1 MKGEIGHQVVP
12 DQDERRRRAA
22 PRDFWS
28 ARLESALGSSECRV
42 LELSPGNA
50 TVQIDHPVPENQ
62 AVTLMMERL
71 GELSGV
77 VAWQRE
83 GCIGIRIIEH
93 RPFGTGSFRALPG
106 EPQASPGPSG
116 EPKASSRPP
125 GAWSA
130 ARTEP
135 VPPRQA
141 SLPPEARERG
151 FVGDPDPTAPA
162 PEGIAVG
169 RWGGDPDLL
178 EVFRDEPRMI
188 ALQPGEI
195 LFKEGD
201 PGVSMFVV
209 RDGVLRIR
217 SGSVVYEDVV
227 RGGVVGEMG
236 LVEKLMPR
244 SATVYALTASELV
257 EIDEERFFFLVER
270 QPQLAITVMR
280 VLSRRL
286 RHMDGRYRVA
296 RWTDPHR

>member
-1 MKGEIGHQVVP
+1 MKGELEHRVVP
-12 DQDERRRRAA
+12 DQNERRRRTV
-22 PRDFWS
+22 PRDFWM

-50 TVQIDHPVPENQ
+50 TIQIDHPVAENQ
-62 AVTLMMERL
+62 AVTLVMEPL

-77 VAWQRE
+77 VAWQRK

-93 RPFGTGSFRALPG
+93 RPFGSAGRRTPPAGWAAASN
-106 EPQASPGPSG
+106 EPAPPR
-116 EPKASSRPP
+116 ASSR
-125 GAWSA
+125 
-130 ARTEP
+130 
-135 VPPRQA
+135 
-141 SLPPEARERG
+141 PEARERSHPK
-151 FVGDPDPTAPA
+151 DADSTAPA
-162 PEGIAVG
+162 PEGIAVE

-178 EVFRDEPRMI
+178 EVFHDEARVI
-188 ALQPGEI
+188 ELQPGEI

-201 PGVSMFVV
+201 PGTSMFVV

-257 EIDEERFFFLVER
+257 EVDEECFFALVE
-270 QPQLAITVMR
+270 QAPHLAITVMR

>member
-1 MKGEIGHQVVP
+1 MKGEVGHQVAA
-12 DQDERRRRAA
+12 DQGERRRWAA
-22 PRDFWS
+22 PRDLWT
-28 ARLESALGSSECRV
+28 ARLESALGLSECRV

-50 TVQIDHPVPENQ
+50 TVQIDHPVAENQ
-62 AVTLMMERL
+62 AVTLIMERL
-71 GELSGV
+71 GEFSGV

-83 GCIGIRIIEH
+83 GCIGINIIEH
-93 RPFGTGSFRALPG
+93 RPFGGGNPRA
-106 EPQASPGPSG
+106 A
-116 EPKASSRPP
+116 P
-125 GAWSA
+125 GASGGWTA
-130 ARTEP
+130 ARAEP
-135 VPPRQA
+135 VPSRQ
-141 SLPPEARERG
+141 SPLPPETRER
-151 FVGDPDPTAPA
+151 PDPSAPA
-162 PEGIAVG
+162 PEGIAVE

-178 EVFRDEPRMI
+178 EVFRQEPRII

-201 PGVSMFVV
+201 PGTSMYIV

-244 SATVYALTASELV
+244 SATVYALTAAELA
-257 EIDEERFFFLVER
+257 EIDEERFFMLVER
-270 QPQLAITVMR
+270 QPQIAITVMR

-286 RHMDGRYRVA
+286 RHMDSRYRVA

>member
-1 MKGEIGHQVVP
+1 MKGEVGHQAVP
-12 DQDERRRRAA
+12 DQGERRRRAA
-22 PRDFWS
+22 PQDFWM
-28 ARLESALGSSECRV
+28 ARLESALGFSECRV

-50 TVQIDHPVPENQ
+50 TVQIDHPVAENQ
-62 AVTLMMERL
+62 AVTLVMERL

-93 RPFGTGSFRALPG
+93 RPFGSVRT
-106 EPQASPGPSG
+106 
-116 EPKASSRPP
+116 PP
-125 GAWSA
+125 GGWTA
-130 ARTEP
+130 ARAEP
-135 VPPRQA
+135 VPAREAP
-141 SLPPEARERG
+141 LPPETRER
-151 FVGDPDPTAPA
+151 PDPSGPA
-162 PEGIAVG
+162 PEGIAVE

-178 EVFRDEPRMI
+178 EVFRDQPQII

-201 PGVSMFVV
+201 PGTSMFVV

-227 RGGVVGEMG
+227 RGGVIGEMG

-257 EIDEERFFFLVER
+257 EIDEDRFFTLVER
-270 QPQLAITVMR
+270 QPHLAITVMR

>member
-12 DQDERRRRAA
+12 DRTERRRLVA
-22 PRDFWS
+22 PHDLWM
-28 ARLESALGSSECRV
+28 AKLESALGSSECRV

-50 TVQIDHPVPENQ
+50 TIQIDHPVAENQ
-62 AVTLMMERL
+62 AVTLIMERL

-77 VAWQRE
+77 VAWQRD

-93 RPFGTGSFRALPG
+93 RPSGGSLRTPL
-106 EPQASPGPSG
+106 SG
-116 EPKASSRPP
+116 
-125 GAWSA
+125 WMA
-130 ARTEP
+130 ARAEP
-135 VPPRQA
+135 APPRQA
-141 SLPPEARERG
+141 SRQPEARERS
-151 FVGDPDPTAPA
+151 FIGDPDPTAPA
-162 PEGIAVG
+162 PEGIAVE

-178 EVFRDEPRMI
+178 DVFRDEPHI
-188 ALQPGEI
+188 VALQPGEI

-201 PGVSMFVV
+201 PGTSMFVV

-257 EIDEERFFFLVER
+257 EIDAERFFALVER
-270 QPQLAITVMR
+270 TPHLAITVMR

>member
-1 MKGEIGHQVVP
+1 MKGEAGHQVVQ
-12 DQDERRRRAA
+12 DQSERRRRAA
-22 PRDFWS
+22 PRDFWM
-28 ARLESALGSSECRV
+28 ARLESALGFSECRV

-50 TVQIDHPVPENQ
+50 TVQIDHPVAENQ
-62 AVTLMMERL
+62 AVTLIMERL

-93 RPFGTGSFRALPG
+93 RASGGSGMRT
-106 EPQASPGPSG
+106 
-116 EPKASSRPP
+116 PP
-125 GAWSA
+125 GGWTA
-130 ARTEP
+130 ARAEP
-135 VPPRQA
+135 APPRQGP
-141 SLPPEARERG
+141 LQPETSERA
-151 FVGDPDPTAPA
+151 DPAGLA
-162 PEGIAVG
+162 PEGIAVE

-178 EVFRDEPRMI
+178 EVFRDQPRII

-201 PGVSMFVV
+201 PGTSMYVV

-236 LVEKLMPR
+236 LVEKLVPR

-257 EIDEERFFFLVER
+257 EIDEDRFFMLVER
-270 QPQLAITVMR
+270 QPHLAITVMR

>member
-1 MKGEIGHQVVP
+1 MKGEIEHRVAP
-12 DQDERRRRAA
+12 DQDERRRRMAS
-22 PRDFWS
+22 RDFWM

-50 TVQIDHPVPENQ
+50 TVQIDHPVAENQ
-62 AVTLMMERL
+62 AVTLVMERL

-93 RPFGTGSFRALPG
+93 RPFGSGSLRA
-106 EPQASPGPSG
+106 
-116 EPKASSRPP
+116 PP
-125 GAWSA
+125 GDWTA
-130 ARTEP
+130 ARAEP
-135 VPPRQA
+135 VPRQP
-141 SLPPEARERG
+141 SLPPEAGARG
-151 FVGDPDPTAPA
+151 YAGDPDPAAPA
-162 PEGIAVG
+162 PEGIAVE

-178 EVFRDEPRMI
+178 EVFRDEPRII

-201 PGVSMFVV
+201 PGTSMFVV

-244 SATVYALTASELV
+244 SATVYALTASEVV
-257 EIDEERFFFLVER
+257 EVDEERFFVLVER
-270 QPQLAITVMR
+270 APHLAITVMR

-296 RWTDPHR
+296 RWTEPHR

>member
-1 MKGEIGHQVVP
+1 MKGEAGHQVVQ
-12 DQDERRRRAA
+12 DQSERRRRAA
-22 PRDFWS
+22 PRDFWM
-28 ARLESALGSSECRV
+28 AKLESALGFSECRV

-50 TVQIDHPVPENQ
+50 TVQIDHPVAENQ
-62 AVTLMMERL
+62 AVTLIMERL

-93 RPFGTGSFRALPG
+93 RAFGSGSMRT
-106 EPQASPGPSG
+106 
-116 EPKASSRPP
+116 PP
-125 GAWSA
+125 GGWTA
-130 ARTEP
+130 ARAEAA
-135 VPPRQA
+135 PPREAPLQ
-141 SLPPEARERG
+141 PETRERA
-151 FVGDPDPTAPA
+151 DPAAPA
-162 PEGIAVG
+162 PEGIAVE

-178 EVFRDEPRMI
+178 EVFRDQPRII

-201 PGVSMFVV
+201 PGTSMYVV

-257 EIDEERFFFLVER
+257 EIDEDRFFMLVER
-270 QPQLAITVMR
+270 QPHLAITVSR

>member
-12 DQDERRRRAA
+12 DHAERRRLMA
-22 PRDFWS
+22 PYDFWM

-42 LELSPGNA
+42 LELSPGGA
-50 TVQIDHPVPENQ
+50 TVQIDHPIAENQ
-62 AVTLMMERL
+62 AVTLIMESL

-83 GCIGIRIIEH
+83 GCIGVRIIEH
-93 RPFGTGSFRALPG
+93 RPFG
-106 EPQASPGPSG
+106 SG
-116 EPKASSRPP
+116 SSRTPP
-125 GAWSA
+125 GGWMA
-130 ARTEP
+130 ARAEP
-135 VPPRQA
+135 APPRQA
-141 SLPPEARERG
+141 SLPPEGREFG
-151 FVGDPDPTAPA
+151 FAGEPDPAAPA
-162 PEGIAVG
+162 PEGIAVE

-178 EVFRDEPRMI
+178 EVFRGEPEI
-188 ALQPGEI
+188 IPLQPGEI

-201 PGVSMFVV
+201 PGTSMFVV

-244 SATVYALTASELV
+244 SATVYALTTCELV
-257 EIDEERFFFLVER
+257 EVDEERFSALVER
-270 QPQLAITVMR
+270 TPHLAITVMR

>member
-1 MKGEIGHQVVP
+1 MKGEVGHQVVA
-12 DQDERRRRAA
+12 DQSERRRHVA
-22 PRDFWS
+22 PRDFW
-28 ARLESALGSSECRV
+28 AAQLESALGLSECRV

-50 TVQIDHPVPENQ
+50 TVQIDHPVAENQ
-62 AVTLMMERL
+62 AVTLIMERL
-71 GELSGV
+71 GALSGV

-93 RPFGTGSFRALPG
+93 RPFGSGSLRTPAG
-106 EPQASPGPSG
+106 G
-116 EPKASSRPP
+116 
-125 GAWSA
+125 WTA
-130 ARTEP
+130 ARAEP
-135 VPPRQA
+135 APSRQSPLVP
-141 SLPPEARERG
+141 ETREH
-151 FVGDPDPTAPA
+151 PDPTAPA
-162 PEGIAVG
+162 PEGIAVE

-178 EVFRDEPRMI
+178 EVFREEPQI
-188 ALQPGEI
+188 VALQPGEI

-201 PGVSMFVV
+201 PGTSMYVV

-257 EIDEERFFFLVER
+257 EIDEDRFFLLVER
-270 QPQLAITVMR
+270 QPHLAITVMR

>member
-1 MKGEIGHQVVP
+1 MKGEIGHQVAT
-12 DQDERRRRAA
+12 DQSERRKRSA
-22 PRDFWS
+22 PRDFWV
-28 ARLESALGSSECRV
+28 ARLDSALGFSECRV

-50 TVQIDHPVPENQ
+50 TVQIDHPVAEKQ
-62 AVTLMMERL
+62 AVTLIMDGL

-93 RPFGTGSFRALPG
+93 RPIGGDFRT
-106 EPQASPGPSG
+106 
-116 EPKASSRPP
+116 PP
-125 GAWSA
+125 GDLKVSA
-130 ARTEP
+130 RPQGEQKPPARP
-135 VPPRQA
+135 
-141 SLPPEARERG
+141 SEARQR
-151 FVGDPDPTAPA
+151 PDPMATP
-162 PEGIAVG
+162 PEGIAVE
-169 RWGGDPDLL
+169 RWGGDRDLL
-178 EVFRDEPRMI
+178 EVFRDEPCVI

-201 PGVSMFVV
+201 PSASMYVV

-257 EIDEERFFFLVER
+257 EVDENRFFALVER
-270 QPQLAITVMR
+270 QPQIAITVMR

>member
-1 MKGEIGHQVVP
+1 M
-12 DQDERRRRAA
+12 
-22 PRDFWS
+22 RDLWM
-28 ARLESALGSSECRV
+28 ARLESALGISECRV

-50 TVQIDHPVPENQ
+50 TVQIDHPVAENQ
-62 AVTLMMERL
+62 AVTLIMERL

-83 GCIGIRIIEH
+83 GCIGIRVIEH
-93 RPFGTGSFRALPG
+93 RPFGSGLRA
-106 EPQASPGPSG
+106 
-116 EPKASSRPP
+116 PP
-125 GAWSA
+125 GGWTA

-135 VPPRQA
+135 TAPRQ
-141 SLPPEARERG
+141 SPVPPEARER
-151 FVGDPDPTAPA
+151 PDPAAPA
-162 PEGIAVG
+162 PEGIAVE

-178 EVFRDEPRMI
+178 AVFRDEPQLI

-201 PGVSMFVV
+201 PGTSMFVV

-244 SATVYALTASELV
+244 SATVYALTAAELV
-257 EIDEERFFFLVER
+257 EVDEEQFFVLVER
-270 QPQLAITVMR
+270 EPQIAITVMR

>member
-1 MKGEIGHQVVP
+1 MKGEVGHQVVA
-12 DQDERRRRAA
+12 DQAARRRHVA
-22 PRDFWS
+22 PRDFWA
-28 ARLESALGSSECRV
+28 ARLESALGLSECRV
-42 LELSPGNA
+42 LELSPGSA
-50 TVQIDHPVPENQ
+50 TVQIDHPVAENQ
-62 AVTLMMERL
+62 AVTLVMERL

-93 RPFGTGSFRALPG
+93 RPYGSGMHRA
-106 EPQASPGPSG
+106 
-116 EPKASSRPP
+116 PP
-125 GAWSA
+125 GGWTA
-130 ARTEP
+130 ARAEP
-135 VPPRQA
+135 ALPRQA
-141 SLPPEARERG
+141 PPAEMRDR
-151 FVGDPDPTAPA
+151 PDPALPV
-162 PEGIAVG
+162 PEGIAVE

-178 EVFRDEPRMI
+178 DVFREEPAVI

-201 PGVSMFVV
+201 PGTSMYVV

-257 EIDEERFFFLVER
+257 EVDEDRFFVLVER
-270 QPQLAITVMR
+270 QPQIAITVMR

>member
-1 MKGEIGHQVVP
+1 MKGEVGQQAVADP
-12 DQDERRRRAA
+12 TERRTHVA
-22 PRDFWS
+22 PRDFWA
-28 ARLESALGSSECRV
+28 ARLESALGLSECRV

-50 TVQIDHPVPENQ
+50 TVQIDHPVAENQ
-62 AVTLMMERL
+62 AVTLVMERL

-93 RPFGTGSFRALPG
+93 RPFASGSHRP
-106 EPQASPGPSG
+106 PG
-116 EPKASSRPP
+116 EPKASPRPP
-125 GAWSA
+125 GGWTA
-130 ARTEP
+130 ARAEPASPRQTP
-135 VPPRQA
+135 VPP
-141 SLPPEARERG
+141 EMRER
-151 FVGDPDPTAPA
+151 PDPGGRGEAFGSPGAPA
-162 PEGIAVG
+162 PEGIAVA

-178 EVFRDEPRMI
+178 EVFHEEPLI
-188 ALQPGEI
+188 VSLQPGEI

-201 PGVSMFVV
+201 PGTSMYVV

-257 EIDEERFFFLVER
+257 EIDEDRFFVLVER
-270 QPQLAITVMR
+270 QPQVAITVMR

>member
-1 MKGEIGHQVVP
+1 MKGEVGHQVIA
-12 DQDERRRRAA
+12 DQAERRRHVA
-22 PRDFWS
+22 PSDFWA
-28 ARLESALGSSECRV
+28 ARLESALGLSECRV

-50 TVQIDHPVPENQ
+50 TVQIAHPVAENQ
-62 AVTLMMERL
+62 AVTLIMERL

-77 VAWQRE
+77 VAWQRD

-93 RPFGTGSFRALPG
+93 RPFAGGTHRATPG
-106 EPQASPGPSG
+106 EP
-116 EPKASSRPP
+116 KTSSRPP
-125 GAWSA
+125 GGWTSA
-130 ARTEP
+130 RAEGRSSP
-135 VPPRQA
+135 I
-141 SLPPEARERG
+141 PPEMRERA
-151 FVGDPDPTAPA
+151 DPAAPA
-162 PEGIAVG
+162 PEGIAVE

-178 EVFRDEPRMI
+178 DVFREEPRII

-201 PGVSMFVV
+201 PGTSMFIV
-209 RDGVLRIR
+209 REGVLRIR

-257 EIDEERFFFLVER
+257 EIDEDRFFVLVER
-270 QPQLAITVMR
+270 QPQIAITVMR

>member
-1 MKGEIGHQVVP
+1 MTGEVGHRVVP
-12 DQDERRRRAA
+12 DQSERRRRGA
-22 PRDFWS
+22 PRDFWA

-42 LELSPGNA
+42 LELSPGSA
-50 TVQIDHPVPENQ
+50 TVQIDHPVAENQ
-62 AVTLMMERL
+62 AVTLIMERL

-93 RPFGTGSFRALPG
+93 RPLGTGSFRT
-106 EPQASPGPSG
+106 
-116 EPKASSRPP
+116 PP
-125 GAWSA
+125 GGWTA
-130 ARTEP
+130 ARAEP
-135 VPPRQA
+135 APPRQP
-141 SLPPEARERG
+141 SLPAAARELG
-151 FVGDPDPTAPA
+151 LAGDAVPAAPA
-162 PEGIAVG
+162 PEGIAVE

-178 EVFRDEPRMI
+178 EVFRDEPHVM

-201 PGVSMFVV
+201 SGTSMYVV
-209 RDGVLRIR
+209 REGVLRIR

-244 SATVYALTASELV
+244 SATVYALTACEVV
-257 EIDEERFFFLVER
+257 EIDEDRFFALVER
-270 QPQLAITVMR
+270 APPLAITVMR

>member
-1 MKGEIGHQVVP
+1 
-12 DQDERRRRAA
+12 
-22 PRDFWS
+22 
-28 ARLESALGSSECRV
+28 
-42 LELSPGNA
+42 
-50 TVQIDHPVPENQ
+50 
-62 AVTLMMERL
+62 MERL

-77 VAWQRE
+77 VAWQRD

-93 RPFGTGSFRALPG
+93 RPFGSGNHRAP
-106 EPQASPGPSG
+106 PG
-116 EPKASSRPP
+116 EPKASPRPP
-125 GAWSA
+125 GGWTA
-130 ARTEP
+130 ARADLA
-135 VPPRQA
+135 PPRQ
-141 SLPPEARERG
+141 SPVTPEMRER
-151 FVGDPDPTAPA
+151 PDPSAPA
-162 PEGIAVG
+162 PEGIAVA

-178 EVFRDEPRMI
+178 EVFRDEPRLV

-201 PGVSMFVV
+201 PGTSMYVV

-244 SATVYALTASELV
+244 SATVYALTTSELV
-257 EIDEERFFFLVER
+257 EIDEDRFFVLVER
-270 QPQLAITVMR
+270 QPQVAITVMR

>member
-1 MKGEIGHQVVP
+1 MKGKIEQPIVS
-12 DQDERRRRAA
+12 DQSEHRRRAA
-22 PRDFWS
+22 PREFWA
-28 ARLESALGSSECRV
+28 ARLESTMGSSACRV

-50 TVQIDHPVPENQ
+50 TVRIDHPVGENQ
-62 AVTLMMERL
+62 AVTLIMEQL

-77 VAWQRE
+77 VTWQRE

-93 RPFGTGSFRALPG
+93 RPLGSGSF
-106 EPQASPGPSG
+106 
-116 EPKASSRPP
+116 KMPP
-125 GAWSA
+125 GGRTAAPTEPARAPPA
-130 ARTEP
+130 ARGM
-135 VPPRQA
+135 A
-141 SLPPEARERG
+141 
-151 FVGDPDPTAPA
+151 GDRAA
-162 PEGIAVG
+162 PEGIAVE

-178 EVFRDEPRMI
+178 EVFRGEPHVM

-201 PGVSMFVV
+201 PGTAMFVV

-227 RGGVVGEMG
+227 RGGIVGEMG

-244 SATVYALTASELV
+244 SATVYALTACELL
-257 EIDEERFFFLVER
+257 EIDEERFFALVER
-270 QPQLAITVMR
+270 TPRLAITVMR

-296 RWTDPHR
+296 HWTDPYR

>member
-1 MKGEIGHQVVP
+1 MKGEVGHQVVP
-12 DQDERRRRAA
+12 DQEDRRRRAV
-22 PRDFWS
+22 PRDFWM
-28 ARLESALGSSECRV
+28 ARLESALGFSECRV

-50 TVQIDHPVPENQ
+50 TVQIDHPVAENQ
-62 AVTLMMERL
+62 AVTLIMESL

-93 RPFGTGSFRALPG
+93 RAFG
-106 EPQASPGPSG
+106 SG
-116 EPKASSRPP
+116 GLRTPP
-125 GAWSA
+125 GGWTA
-130 ARTEP
+130 ARAEP
-135 VPPRQA
+135 APTREAQ
-141 SLPPEARERG
+141 LPPEMRERSDRSG
-151 FVGDPDPTAPA
+151 PA
-162 PEGIAVG
+162 PEGIAVE

-178 EVFRDEPRMI
+178 EVFRDQPQII

-201 PGVSMFVV
+201 PGTSMYVV

-227 RGGVVGEMG
+227 RGGVIGEMG

-257 EIDEERFFFLVER
+257 EIDEDRFFTLVER
-270 QPQLAITVMR
+270 QPHLAITVMR

>member
-12 DQDERRRRAA
+12 DHAERRRPMA
-22 PRDFWS
+22 PHDLWM

-50 TVQIDHPVPENQ
+50 TVQIDHPVAENQ
-62 AVTLMMERL
+62 AVTLIMERL

-77 VAWQRE
+77 VAWQRD

-93 RPFGTGSFRALPG
+93 RPSGGSLRT
-106 EPQASPGPSG
+106 
-116 EPKASSRPP
+116 PP
-125 GAWSA
+125 GGWTA
-130 ARTEP
+130 ARAEAA
-135 VPPRQA
+135 PPRQA
-141 SLPPEARERG
+141 SRQPEARDRN
-151 FVGDPDPTAPA
+151 FIGDADPTAPA
-162 PEGIAVG
+162 PEGIAVE

-178 EVFRDEPRMI
+178 DVFHDEPHVV

-201 PGVSMFVV
+201 PGTSMFVV

-257 EIDEERFFFLVER
+257 EIDEERFFALVER
-270 QPQLAITVMR
+270 APHLAITVMR

>member
-1 MKGEIGHQVVP
+1 MKGEVGQAVA
-12 DQDERRRRAA
+12 DQSERRKQVA
-22 PRDFWS
+22 PRDFW
-28 ARLESALGSSECRV
+28 AAMLESALGLSECRV

-50 TVQIDHPVPENQ
+50 TVQIDHPVAENQ
-62 AVTLMMERL
+62 AVTLIMERM

-93 RPFGTGSFRALPG
+93 RPFG
-106 EPQASPGPSG
+106 SG
-116 EPKASSRPP
+116 NHRSPP
-125 GAWSA
+125 GGWTA
-130 ARTEP
+130 ARADLVRHPP
-135 VPPRQA
+135 VPPEMRD
-141 SLPPEARERG
+141 R
-151 FVGDPDPTAPA
+151 PDPSAPA
-162 PEGIAVG
+162 PEGIAVA

-178 EVFRDEPRMI
+178 EVFRDEPRI
-188 ALQPGEI
+188 VELQPGEI

-201 PGVSMFVV
+201 PGTSMYVV

-257 EIDEERFFFLVER
+257 EIDEERFFILVER
-270 QPQLAITVMR
+270 QPQVAITVMR

>member
-1 MKGEIGHQVVP
+1 MMKGEVGHRVVEERG
-12 DQDERRRRAA
+12 ERRRHVA
-22 PRDFWS
+22 PHDFWA
-28 ARLESALGSSECRV
+28 ARLESALGFSECRV

-50 TVQIDHPVPENQ
+50 TIQIDHPVAENQ
-62 AVTLMMERL
+62 AVTLVMERL

-83 GCIGIRIIEH
+83 GCIGIRVIEH
-93 RPFGTGSFRALPG
+93 RSLAT
-106 EPQASPGPSG
+106 
-116 EPKASSRPP
+116 SRNSL
-125 GAWSA
+125 GDA
-130 ARTEP
+130 
-135 VPPRQA
+135 QA
-141 SLPPEARERG
+141 SLRASGDWTAARAEPATPRNAPPVEMRERA
-151 FVGDPDPTAPA
+151 DPMAPA
-162 PEGIAVG
+162 PEGIAVA

-178 EVFRDEPRMI
+178 EVFREEPRI
-188 ALQPGEI
+188 VGLQPGEI

-201 PGVSMFVV
+201 PGTSMYVV

-257 EIDEERFFFLVER
+257 EIDEDRFFMLVER
-270 QPQLAITVMR
+270 QPQIAITVMR

>member
-1 MKGEIGHQVVP
+1 MKGENERHVVADP
-12 DQDERRRRAA
+12 SERRRRMASH
-22 PRDFWS
+22 DFWM

-50 TVQIDHPVPENQ
+50 TIQIDHPVAENQ
-62 AVTLMMERL
+62 AVTLVMEPL

-93 RPFGTGSFRALPG
+93 RPSSSGGQRMPLGGWSSLRAESP
-106 EPQASPGPSG
+106 PQ
-116 EPKASSRPP
+116 
-125 GAWSA
+125 
-130 ARTEP
+130 
-135 VPPRQA
+135 RQA
-141 SLPPEARERG
+141 SLGPNLREFGRL
-151 FVGDPDPTAPA
+151 GDSDSMRPA
-162 PEGIAVG
+162 PEGIAVE

-178 EVFRDEPRMI
+178 EVFHNEPRII

-201 PGVSMFVV
+201 LGTSMYVV

-244 SATVYALTASELV
+244 SATVYALTPSELV
-257 EIDEERFFFLVER
+257 EVDEQRFFALVER
-270 QPQLAITVMR
+270 APHLAITVMR

>member
-12 DQDERRRRAA
+12 DQGERRRRAA
-22 PRDFWS
+22 PRDFWM
-28 ARLESALGSSECRV
+28 ARLESALGSSDCRV

-50 TVQIDHPVPENQ
+50 TVQIDHPVAENQ
-62 AVTLMMERL
+62 AVTLIMERL

-77 VAWQRE
+77 VAWQRD

-93 RPFGTGSFRALPG
+93 RPFGGGLRA
-106 EPQASPGPSG
+106 
-116 EPKASSRPP
+116 PP
-125 GAWSA
+125 GGWTA
-130 ARTEP
+130 ARAEL
-135 VPPRQA
+135 VPPRQP
-141 SLPPEARERG
+141 SLQPEARERG
-151 FVGDPDPTAPA
+151 SAGDPDPAAPA
-162 PEGIAVG
+162 PEGIAVE

-178 EVFRDEPRMI
+178 EVFRDAPQII

-201 PGVSMFVV
+201 PGTSMYVV

-244 SATVYALTASELV
+244 SATVYALTSSELV
-257 EIDEERFFFLVER
+257 EIDEERFFILVER
-270 QPQLAITVMR
+270 QPHLAITVMR

-296 RWTDPHR
+296 RWTDPPR

>member
-1 MKGEIGHQVVP
+1 MKGEVGQQVIV
-12 DQDERRRRAA
+12 DQAERRRPVS
-22 PRDFWS
+22 PRDFWA
-28 ARLESALGSSECRV
+28 ARIVSALGLSECRV

-50 TVQIDHPVPENQ
+50 TVQIDHPVAENQ
-62 AVTLMMERL
+62 AVTLIMERL

-83 GCIGIRIIEH
+83 GCIGIHIIEH
-93 RPFGTGSFRALPG
+93 RPFGDSHRTTSGGWTAGRA
-106 EPQASPGPSG
+106 EPV
-116 EPKASSRPP
+116 SSRQ
-125 GAWSA
+125 A
-130 ARTEP
+130 P
-135 VPPRQA
+135 VPA
-141 SLPPEARERG
+141 EMRER
-151 FVGDPDPTAPA
+151 PDGATPA
-162 PEGIAVG
+162 PEGIAVE

-178 EVFRDEPRMI
+178 EVFHEEPRI
-188 ALQPGEI
+188 VALQPGEI

-201 PGVSMFVV
+201 PGTSMFVV

-257 EIDEERFFFLVER
+257 EIDEERFFLLVER
-270 QPQLAITVMR
+270 QPQIAITVMR

>member
-1 MKGEIGHQVVP
+1 MKGEIEHHVVP
-12 DQDERRRRAA
+12 DQSERRRRVV
-22 PRDFWS
+22 PCDFWM

-42 LELSPGNA
+42 LELSPANA
-50 TVQIDHPVPENQ
+50 TIQIDHPVAENQ
-62 AVTLMMERL
+62 AVTLVMERL

-93 RPFGTGSFRALPG
+93 RPFGSGSLRT
-106 EPQASPGPSG
+106 
-116 EPKASSRPP
+116 PP
-125 GAWSA
+125 GGWTA
-130 ARTEP
+130 ARAEP
-135 VPPRQA
+135 VPHRQA
-141 SLPPEARERG
+141 SLQPEARERG
-151 FVGDPDPTAPA
+151 YAGELDHMAPA
-162 PEGIAVG
+162 PEGIAVE

-178 EVFRDEPRMI
+178 EVFRDERRII

-201 PGVSMFVV
+201 PSASMYVV

-257 EIDEERFFFLVER
+257 EVDEERFFALIER
-270 QPQLAITVMR
+270 APHIAITVMR

>member
-1 MKGEIGHQVVP
+1 
-12 DQDERRRRAA
+12 
-22 PRDFWS
+22 
-28 ARLESALGSSECRV
+28 LESALGSSECRV

-93 RPFGTGSFRALPG
+93 RPLGTGSFRALPG
-106 EPQASPGPSG
+106 EPKASP
-116 EPKASSRPP
+116 RPP
-125 GAWSA
+125 GGWTA

-141 SLPPEARERG
+141 SLQPEARERG

-162 PEGIAVG
+162 PEGIAVE

-178 EVFRDEPRMI
+178 EVFREEPQMI

-201 PGVSMFVV
+201 PGTSMFIV

-286 RHMDGRYRVA
+286 RHMDKRYRVA

>member
-1 MKGEIGHQVVP
+1 MTGEVGQQVVEEHG
-12 DQDERRRRAA
+12 DKGRYVA
-22 PRDFWS
+22 PRDFWA
-28 ARLESALGSSECRV
+28 ARLESALGLSDCRV

-50 TVQIDHPVPENQ
+50 TVQIDHPLAENQ
-62 AVTLMMERL
+62 AVTLVMERV

-93 RPFGTGSFRALPG
+93 RPFATGSRRTPTVDAKSAPRPLGGWTAARA
-106 EPQASPGPSG
+106 EP
-116 EPKASSRPP
+116 
-125 GAWSA
+125 SA
-130 ARTEP
+130 ARQTP
-135 VPPRQA
+135 
-141 SLPPEARERG
+141 LPPQEARER
-151 FVGDPDPTAPA
+151 PDPTAPA
-162 PEGIAVG
+162 PEGIAVE

-178 EVFRDEPRMI
+178 EIFREDPRI
-188 ALQPGEI
+188 VALQPGEI

-201 PGVSMFVV
+201 PGASMYVV

-257 EIDEERFFFLVER
+257 EIDETRFFTLVER
-270 QPQLAITVMR
+270 QPQMAITIMR

>member
-1 MKGEIGHQVVP
+1 MKSEVGHQVVAE
-12 DQDERRRRAA
+12 QSERRRKVA
-22 PRDFWS
+22 PHDFWL
-28 ARLESALGSSECRV
+28 ARLESALGFSDCRV
-42 LELSPGNA
+42 LELSPGTA
-50 TVQIDHPVPENQ
+50 TVQIDHPIAENQ
-62 AVTLMMERL
+62 AVTLVMDRL

-83 GCIGIRIIEH
+83 DCIGIRIIEH
-93 RPFGTGSFRALPG
+93 RPSASGSHRVAP
-106 EPQASPGPSG
+106 E
-116 EPKASSRPP
+116 EPKASSRAP
-125 GAWSA
+125 GGWTSA
-130 ARTEP
+130 RAEP
-135 VPPRQA
+135 VSGRPSA
-141 SLPPEARERG
+141 IPPELRERT
-151 FVGDPDPTAPA
+151 DPTAAA
-162 PEGIAVG
+162 PEGIAVE

-178 EVFRDEPRMI
+178 EVFREEPRI
-188 ALQPGEI
+188 VALQPGEI

-201 PGVSMFVV
+201 PGASMYVV

-244 SATVYALTASELV
+244 SATVYALTAAELV
-257 EIDEERFFFLVER
+257 EIDEDRFFMLVER

>member
-1 MKGEIGHQVVP
+1 MKGEAGHQVVQ
-12 DQDERRRRAA
+12 DQSERRRWAP
-22 PRDFWS
+22 PRDFWM
-28 ARLESALGSSECRV
+28 ARLESALGFSECRV
-42 LELSPGNA
+42 LELSPGSA
-50 TVQIDHPVPENQ
+50 TVQIDHPVAENQ
-62 AVTLMMERL
+62 AVTLIMERL

-93 RPFGTGSFRALPG
+93 RAPGSLRT
-106 EPQASPGPSG
+106 
-116 EPKASSRPP
+116 PP
-125 GAWSA
+125 GGWTA
-130 ARTEP
+130 ARAEAMP
-135 VPPRQA
+135 APRQA
-141 SLPPEARERG
+141 PLQPEAREHA
-151 FVGDPDPTAPA
+151 DPAMPA
-162 PEGIAVG
+162 PEGIAVE

-178 EVFRDEPRMI
+178 EVFRDQPQII

-201 PGVSMFVV
+201 PGTSMFVV

-257 EIDEERFFFLVER
+257 EIDEDRFFTLVER
-270 QPQLAITVMR
+270 QPHLAITVMR

>member
-1 MKGEIGHQVVP
+1 MKGEVGHQVVAG
-12 DQDERRRRAA
+12 QSERRRHVA
-22 PRDFWS
+22 PRDFWA
-28 ARLESALGSSECRV
+28 ARLESALGFSECRV

-50 TVQIDHPVPENQ
+50 TVQIDHPVEENQ
-62 AVTLMMERL
+62 AVTLVMERL

-93 RPFGTGSFRALPG
+93 RPSSSGNHRA
-106 EPQASPGPSG
+106 
-116 EPKASSRPP
+116 PP
-125 GAWSA
+125 GGWTA

-135 VPPRQA
+135 VSSRQ
-141 SLPPEARERG
+141 SPVLPEMRER
-151 FVGDPDPTAPA
+151 PDPAAPA
-162 PEGIAVG
+162 PEGIAVE

-178 EVFRDEPRMI
+178 DVFREEPMI
-188 ALQPGEI
+188 VALQPGEI

-201 PGVSMFVV
+201 PGTSMYIV

-257 EIDEERFFFLVER
+257 EIDEDRFFILVER
-270 QPQLAITVMR
+270 QPQVAITVMR